1 MNLIGL
7 TNADDINMIAARCQ
21 RLLERLLLACDWIG
35 RVNAWLLIPMSL
47 MVIGAVIFSHFN
59 LSQLLKWET
68 DLPLLGQQLTV
79 ISVVELQW
87 HLFGAFVLIGG
98 SWVLQHDRHIR
109 VDLLYVRLSPLWR
122 NIVNL
127 IGDLAFLL
135 PFCAIMFWFS
145 LAMVQRSYL
154 AGEGSDY
161 DALMDRYLIKSI
173 LPIGFGLL
181 FLNGLLQI
189 ACAALE
195 ILQIIFRKN
204 DKGVKTE

>member
-1 MNLIGL
+1 MIIGK
-7 TNADDINMIAARCQ
+7 CQ
-21 RLLERLLLACDWIG
+21 RLLDRLSLVCDWIG
-35 RVNAWLLIPMSL
+35 KVNAWLLIPMSL
-47 MVIGAVIFSHFN
+47 AVIAAVVFSQFN
-59 LSQLLKWET
+59 LSRLLQWET
-68 DLPLLGQQLTV
+68 DLPLLGRQLTV

-87 HLFGAFVLIGG
+87 HLFGIFVLIGG

-109 VDLLYVRLSPLWR
+109 VDLLYVRFSPLWR

-135 PFCAIMFWFS
+135 PFCAVIFWFS

-173 LPIGFGLL
+173 LPIAFSFL
-181 FLNGLLQI
+181 FINGLLRIVYTTLEIIQI
-189 ACAALE
+189 AS
-195 ILQIIFRKN
+195 RGD

>member
-1 MNLIGL
+1 MNSIDL
-7 TNADDINMIAARCQ
+7 TNSDDVNVIAGRCR
-21 RLLERLLLACDWIG
+21 RLLERLLLACEWIG

-47 MVIGAVIFSHFN
+47 MVIAAVIFSQFN

-79 ISVVELQW
+79 ISVVELEW
-87 HLFGAFVLIGG
+87 HLFGVFVLIGG

-109 VDLLYVRLSPLWR
+109 VDLLYVRFSPLWR

-135 PFCAIMFWFS
+135 PFCAVIFWFS
-145 LAMVQRSYL
+145 LAMVQRSYM

-195 ILQIIFRKN
+195 ILQIIFRMN
-204 DKGVKTE
+204 NKGVKTE

>member
-1 MNLIGL
+1 MIIGK
-7 TNADDINMIAARCQ
+7 CQ
-21 RLLERLLLACDWIG
+21 RLLERLLLICDWIG

-47 MVIGAVIFSHFN
+47 MVIATVIFNQFN

-68 DLPLLGQQLTV
+68 DLPLFGQQLTV

-87 HLFGAFVLIGG
+87 HLFGIFILVGG
-98 SWVLQHDRHIR
+98 SWVLQYDRHVR
-109 VDLLYVRLSPLWR
+109 VDLLYVRFSPLWR
-122 NIVNL
+122 NVVNL

-135 PFCAIMFWFS
+135 PFCAVIFWFS
-145 LAMVQRSYL
+145 LAMVKRSYL

-181 FLNGLLQI
+181 FLNGLLRI
-189 ACAALE
+189 ACSALE
-195 ILQIIFRKN
+195 ILQITFRVNGKEA
-204 DKGVKTE
+204 KTE

>member
-1 MNLIGL
+1 MIIGK
-7 TNADDINMIAARCQ
+7 CQ
-21 RLLERLLLACDWIG
+21 RLLERLLLICDWIG
-35 RVNAWLLIPMSL
+35 KVNAWLLIPMSL
-47 MVIGAVIFSHFN
+47 AVIAAVIFSQFN
-59 LSQLLKWET
+59 LSTLLQWET
-68 DLPLLGQQLTV
+68 DLPLLGRQLTV

-87 HLFGAFVLIGG
+87 HLFGIFVLIGG

-109 VDLLYVRLSPLWR
+109 VDLLYARLSPLWR

-135 PFCAIMFWFS
+135 PFCAVIFWFS

-173 LPIGFGLL
+173 LPVAFGLL
-181 FLNGLLQI
+181 FINGLLRI
-189 ACAALE
+189 SCVILE
-195 ILQIIFRKN
+195 IMQIRNRGN
-204 DKGVKTE
+204 DKQVQTE